1 MKYKDILKAPLAYWN
16 LDPKEKKDTVN
27 GVGPF
32 GWGWLFPETIWGL
45 RITEA
50 ANIHDYEYHVGKT
63 TDDKNAADKNFRDN
77 MKAIILHQKSW
88 KWLEKRRLHRSRLYY
103 RGVQFAGGSAFKNKG

>member
-1 MKYKDILKAPLAYWN
+1 MKYQHILKAPKAYWN
-16 LDPKEKKDTVN
+16 LDPKEKKKICN
-27 GVGPF
+27 GVGPS

-50 ANIHDYEYHVGKT
+50 ANIHDFEYDIGKT
-63 TDDKNAADKNFRDN
+63 KDDQNNADKNFRDN

-88 KWLEKRRLHRSRLYY
+88 KWLEEKRLKRARLYY
-103 RGVQFAGGSAFKNKG
+103 RGVSFAGGLFANKG